1 MFLILRPFEAQ
12 IVLILRLTGI
22 GTWFPVICTKSMMYY
37 RKTISTLCMG
47 CVCTISE
54 YSFKIFEWVMK
65 KNSSYKL
72 LKFRIDPAFSYPRKN
87 LTQTLFLLT
96 SNALQTIHARRRY
109 VYRTK
114 QNTFKSPVRNR
125 PPSIG
130 VALSIHD
137 SIVEGKNGTLRSNVY
152 M

>member
-1 MFLILRPFEAQ
+1 MCELNRKWF
-12 IVLILRLTGI
+12 ILRLTGI
-22 GTWFPVICTKSMMYY
+22 GTWFPVICTKSMIYY
-37 RKTISTLCMG
+37 KKTIGTPCVG

-54 YSFKIFEWVMK
+54 YYFKIFEWVMK

-96 SNALQTIHARRRY
+96 SNALQTIHARRRN

-130 VALSIHD
+130 LALPLHN
-137 SIVEGKNGTLRSNVY
+137 SIVEGKNGTLRSNLHIWLWW
-152 M
+152 